1 MIKQFYFKYQL
12 NLFIYSIFFFQL
24 FTKTH
29 DNHFVYNTFD
39 TFHVLCPACS
49 TLEYVE
55 TTLKVK

>member
-12 NLFIYSIFFFQL
+12 NLFIYSIFFYQL

-49 TLEYVE
+49 TLEYE
-55 TTLKVK
+55 SKK